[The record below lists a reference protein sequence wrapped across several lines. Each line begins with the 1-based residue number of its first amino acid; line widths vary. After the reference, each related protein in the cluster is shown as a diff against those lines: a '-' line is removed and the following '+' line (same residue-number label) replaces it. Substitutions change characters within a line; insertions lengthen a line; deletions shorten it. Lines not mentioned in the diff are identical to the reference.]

1 MIRINLLPHREIRRE
16 RRKKEFVGLAIAT
29 AVASGVVAVV
39 VGAVIN
45 QMIAVQ
51 AERNTFLKDENAKLD
66 AQIKEIANLRAEIDG
81 LRARQQAVENLQ
93 SDRTMPV
100 HLLDEL
106 VRVAPDGLY
115 LRQVKQ
121 EDMKV
126 TLIGHAQSNERV
138 SELLRNLAYHT
149 PWLEKPELG
158 EIKLVMLAAPA
169 GTGASREGRRAYEFT
184 LNALLKRPESAAP
197 AQAAALAAAGA
208 AGTHAAAGSGAPTT
222 AAVAP
227 TAVAAAPSAAP
238 SASGAAATSR

>member
-16 RRKKEFVGLAIAT
+16 RRKKEFVGLGVVTAT
-29 AVASGVVAVV
+29 AAGVTAFV

-45 QMIAVQ
+45 QMIATQ
-51 AERNTFLKDENAKLD
+51 SARNTFLKDENTRLE

-106 VRVAPDGLY
+106 VKYTPEGLY
-115 LRQVKQ
+115 LKQVKQ
-121 EDMKV
+121 EEMKV
-126 TLIGHAQSNERV
+126 TLVGHAQSNERV

-158 EIKLVMLAAPA
+158 EIKLVTLAAAP
-169 GTGASREGRRAYEFT
+169 GAVPPREGRRAYEFT
-184 LNALLKRPESAAP
+184 LNALLKRPGRGAEPGGSTKTAD
-197 AQAAALAAAGA
+197 AAAA
-208 AGTHAAAGSGAPTT
+208 
-222 AAVAP
+222 
-227 TAVAAAPSAAP
+227 
-238 SASGAAATSR
+238 R

>member
-16 RRKKEFVGLAIAT
+16 RRKKEFVGLAIVT

-51 AERNTFLKDENAKLD
+51 TERNTFLKDENAKLD

-126 TLIGHAQSNERV
+126 TLMGHAQSNERV

-158 EIKLVMLAAPA
+158 EIKLVMLAAPT
-169 GTGASREGRRAYEFT
+169 GTGAGAGREGRRAYEFT
-184 LNALLKRPESAAP
+184 LNALLKRPEAAAP
-197 AQAAALAAAGA
+197 AQAAALAAA
-208 AGTHAAAGSGAPTT
+208 
-222 AAVAP
+222 AP
-227 TAVAAAPSAAP
+227 TAVAAASAAAS
-238 SASGAAATSR
+238 SAGSAAAAAK